1 MENSKLIPLLQ
12 SLDKEEFKSFGRFVK
27 SKVYNPNKN
36 LIKLYEELKKYYP
49 SFKPKN
55 VEQEKVYSRIFPGKP
70 FHIGIM
76 RNLISDM
83 MQLVKDFFVYM
94 EFTKDSFRQKK
105 YLLSELNRKDLYKF
119 FEKEYLLA
127 GNEYKRKKIL
137 DEKLELD
144 MYNIY
149 GVRADYLK
157 KNLPES
163 EAGQYYNV
171 LSSRMDNLA
180 NFIIVTALKDY
191 FKLMGGKSKANFK
204 ENLILKDELISHI
217 DSNSSK
223 YFKIPVIDILYHF
236 IKLREKESDDK
247 LFKTVKKKIYDAEGK
262 LSKTDLREFFI
273 ELGDFCSRQ
282 ASMGRNNFV
291 EELFELE
298 KEMLAS
304 GIYYEEDGKLSAAS
318 YNKIATA
325 AFNAKN
331 FDWAEKFLFDYK
343 DKLRRPEK
351 INAYNFNLGAKFYA
365 QGALTKDNAERNYA
379 YENALNLFSMVK
391 IDNYDLETKIKGLQI
406 RIYFEMD
413 EMSRTTFLADTLKH
427 YLKRNKTMPKDIK
440 ERYRNFADY
449 VLMLIKLKAGSETV
463 NLKDYKK
470 SLNDE
475 NNVEN
480 KDWLV
485 KQGEKFSK

>member
-1 MENSKLIPLLQ
+1 M
-12 SLDKEEFKSFGRFVK
+12 FGRFVK
-27 SKVYNPNKN
+27 SKIYNPNKN

-49 SFKPKN
+49 SFRPKN
-55 VEQEKVYSRIFPGKP
+55 VEQEKVYSKIFPGKP

-83 MQLVKDFFVYM
+83 MQLVKDFYVYL
-94 EFTKDSFRQKK
+94 EFSQDSFRQKK
-105 YLLSELNRKDLYKF
+105 YLLNELNRKDLYKF

-127 GNEYKRKKIL
+127 GSEYKRKKLL

-149 GVRADYLK
+149 GVRAEYLQ

-163 EAGQYYNV
+163 EASKYYEV

-180 NFIIVTALKDY
+180 NFFIVTALKDY
-191 FKLMGGKSKANFK
+191 FKLLGGRSKANFK
-204 ENLILKDELISHI
+204 ENFILKDEIFSHI

-223 YFKIPVIDILYHF
+223 FFKIPIIDILYHF

-247 LFKTVKKKIYDAEGK
+247 LFKIVKKKIYEASGK
-262 LSKTDLREFFI
+262 LSKQDLREFYTQ
-273 ELGDFCSRQ
+273 LGDYCSRQ
-282 ASMGRNNFV
+282 IAAGKNNYV
-291 EELFELE
+291 EELFEIE

-304 GIYYEEDGKLSAAS
+304 GIYYGDDGKLSAES
-318 YNKIATA
+318 YSKIANA

-331 FDWAEKFLFDYK
+331 FEWAEKFLFDYK

-351 INAYNFNLGAKFYA
+351 INAYNFNLAAKFFS
-365 QGALTKDNAERNYA
+365 QGSLTKDTAERNYA

-391 IDNYDLETKIKGLQI
+391 IDNYNYETKIKNYQI
-406 RIYFEMD
+406 KIYFELD

-427 YLKRNKTMPKDIK
+427 YLKRNKTMPRDIR

-463 NLKDYKK
+463 NLKDFKK
-470 SLNDE
+470 SLTDE
-475 NNVEN
+475 QNIIGKE
-480 KDWLV
+480 WLFN
-485 KQGEKFSK
+485 QAEKVSKKS